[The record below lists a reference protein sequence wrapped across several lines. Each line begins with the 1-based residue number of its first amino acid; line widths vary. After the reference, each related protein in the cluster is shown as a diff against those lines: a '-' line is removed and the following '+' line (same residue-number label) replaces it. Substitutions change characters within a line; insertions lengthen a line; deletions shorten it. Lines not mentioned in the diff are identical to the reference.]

1 MDIPSRRP
9 TLAPQLHRKRLRS
22 FTPLKLLQYG
32 LLSVLAAL
40 SFVVIVMMV
49 LMSLRPTAL
58 IYVDFWRLPLPPTL
72 INYQLAIL
80 DLLPAMLRTLVITF
94 VSIVG
99 ILVLA
104 CPAAYALAR
113 VRFPGRDLVYYM
125 VLGVLIIP
133 GAILLTPH
141 FVLANQLGLRGSML
155 GLVVF
160 YIAGGQPFAIF
171 LLVTFFRSQI
181 EELFEAARLD
191 GTSELQALLYIAVP
205 LAWPILVT
213 VAILNFLG
221 IYDDYI
227 WPSLMLPQNQQTL
240 ILALE
245 SYNPSTGQFTSR
257 PDLGAQTAGYVIATL
272 PQLLLFS
279 LGMKYFVQG
288 LMSGSVKG

>member
-1 MDIPSRRP
+1 MDIPSRWP

-49 LMSLRPTAL
+49 SMSLRPTAL

>member
-49 LMSLRPTAL
+49 SMSLRPTAL

>member
-1 MDIPSRRP
+1 MHIESRQPPVTPLTR
-9 TLAPQLHRKRLRS
+9 RKRRQ
-22 FTPLKLLQYG
+22 FTPSKLLQYG
-32 LLSVLAAL
+32 LLSFLAAL

-49 LMSLRPTAL
+49 SMSLRPTAL

-80 DLLPAMLRTLVITF
+80 DLLPAMLRTLLITF
-94 VSIVG
+94 ASIAG

-113 VRFPGRDLVYYM
+113 VRFPGRDLVYYI

-141 FVLANQLGLRGSML
+141 FVLANQLGLRGTML
-155 GLVVF
+155 GLIVF

-171 LLVTFFRSQI
+171 LLVTFFRSQV

-205 LAWPILVT
+205 LAWPIIVT
-213 VAILNFLG
+213 IAILNFLG

-245 SYNPSTGQFTSR
+245 NYNPSTGQFTSR

-272 PQLLLFS
+272 PQLLLFT